1 MKGFNDFDTRKKMLL
16 EDWWTFVSSFAL
28 FGLTQ
33 LGKKKFLRCLTI
45 GKYKLH
51 KAKLSIS

>member
-16 EDWWTFVSSFAL
+16 EDWWTFVSSFTL

-33 LGKKKFLRCLTI
+33 LGKKKVP
-45 GKYKLH
+45 
-51 KAKLSIS
+51 